1 MKISRLTIYAFVFSL
16 FSLLLISC
24 NDHIDLAPP
33 SNYNTR
39 DFYRT
44 QNDFSLAIGGTYG
57 GLRGIHS
64 MQYPLLL
71 ESISDNVSSSTNNAY
86 ARYSLADTD
95 PYVLNLW
102 SAYWTIIMRANN
114 ILDQIDQGEF
124 SDEPLRDQIKGEA
137 LFIRG
142 FCFFQLSWLFGGV
155 PVVDRVMDER
165 ELLQLRRPD
174 ASVTFAFAAQ
184 NFVEATQLL
193 PPENTGANTGRAT
206 RYAAY
211 GLLGRL
217 YLFTK
222 QYEKAKEA
230 LEQVIHSGRYRMYD
244 NFVDCFLNTM
254 DNGEEHV
261 FQIQYTAG
269 IVNQGNQ
276 LVYTLVPENIRS
288 DKFPNGGRSLWLAVS
303 NDLYD
308 NYEEDDVRRDV
319 TIQKGYTTSSNVVDQ
334 VTLLFV
340 KYAHGTV
347 PSIAADNDVNLSVL
361 RYTDVLLMYAEV
373 LNELQYDPDGEAL
386 EIINDIRQ
394 RANATLYA
402 VGDLSSQEVFRD
414 AVFLERRL
422 ELAGEF
428 FRWFD
433 LVRMDRARATGIM
446 NSFLA
451 RVDEGNGMYTFDN
464 KFFLL
469 PIPAAERQANP
480 DLSQNDGY

>member
-1 MKISRLTIYAFVFSL
+1 MKISRLYIYAFVFSF

-24 NDHIDLAPP
+24 NDQIDLAPP

-86 ARYSLADTD
+86 ARYNLADTD

-124 SDEPLRDQIKGEA
+124 SDESLQDRIKGEA

-142 FCFFQLSWLFGGV
+142 FCFFQLGWLFGGV
-155 PVVDRVMDER
+155 PVVDRIMDEG
-165 ELLQLRRPD
+165 ELLQLTRPD
-174 ASVTFAFAAQ
+174 VAETFAFAELSLEQA
-184 NFVEATQLL
+184 AALL
-193 PPENTGANTGRAT
+193 PSENTGANTGRAT

-222 QYEKAKEA
+222 QYEKGKEA
-230 LEQVIHSGRYRMYD
+230 LEQVINSGRYHMYED
-244 NFVDCFLNTM
+244 FVDCFLNTM
-254 DNGEEHV
+254 DNGAEHV

-303 NDLYD
+303 NDLYES
-308 NYEEDDVRRDV
+308 YEESDVRRDV
-319 TIQKGYTTSSNVVDQ
+319 TIQKGYTTSSNVVDE
-334 VTLLFV
+334 VTLLFI

-347 PSIAADNDVNLSVL
+347 PLLREDNDVNLSVV
-361 RYTDVLLMYAEV
+361 RYTDILLMYAEV
-373 LNELQYDPDGEAL
+373 LNELQFEADGAAL
-386 EIINDIRQ
+386 TIINDVRN
-394 RANATLYA
+394 RAQATLYTA
-402 VGDLSSQEVFRD
+402 MDLNSQSAFRE
-414 AVFLERRL
+414 AIFEERRL
-422 ELAGEF
+422 EFACEF
-428 FRWFD
+428 LRWFD
-433 LVRMDRARATGIM
+433 IVRRGPEFAEPLM
-446 NSFLA
+446 NAFLA
-451 RVDEGNGMYTFDN
+451 RSDEGSGQYVYDN
-464 KFFLL
+464 RFLLL
-469 PIPAAERQANP
+469 PIPAAERQVNTNIG
-480 DLSQNDGY
+480 QNLGY

>member
-1 MKISRLTIYAFVFSL
+1 MKISRLYIYAFVFSF
-16 FSLLLISC
+16 FSLSMISC
-24 NDHIDLAPP
+24 NDQIDLAPP

-44 QNDFSLAIGGTYG
+44 QNDFALAIGGTYG

-124 SDEPLRDQIKGEA
+124 SDESLRDQIKGEA

-155 PVVDRVMDER
+155 PVVDRVMDEH
-165 ELLQLRRPD
+165 ELLQLTRPD
-174 ASVTFAFAAQ
+174 VSVTFAFAEQ
-184 NFVEATQLL
+184 NFVEAAQLL

-230 LEQVIHSGRYRMYD
+230 LEQVINSDRYRMYD
-244 NFVDCFLNTM
+244 NFADCFLNTM
-254 DNGEEHV
+254 DNGTEHV

-269 IVNQGNQ
+269 IVDQGNQ

-288 DKFPNGGRSLWLAVS
+288 DKFPNGGRSLWLAAS
-303 NDLYD
+303 NDLYESYGEND
-308 NYEEDDVRRDV
+308 IRRDV
-319 TIQKGYTTSSNVVDQ
+319 TIQKGYTTSSNVMDE

-347 PSIAADNDVNLSVL
+347 PNIAADNDVNLSVI

-373 LNELQYDPDGEAL
+373 LNELQYEADGQAL
-386 EIINDIRQ
+386 EIMNSVRQ
-394 RANATLYA
+394 RANTELYEA
-402 VGDLSSQEVFRD
+402 GNLSSQADFRT
-414 AVFLERRL
+414 AIFHERRL
-422 ELAGEF
+422 EFACEF
-428 FRWFD
+428 LRWFD
-433 LVRMDRARATGIM
+433 LVRMDRDLATDIM
-446 NSFLA
+446 ENFL
-451 RVDEGNGMYTFDN
+451 DLPEEGSSMYTFDQR
-464 KFFLL
+464 FFLL
-469 PIPAAERQANP
+469 PIPAAERQVNP
-480 DLSQNDGY
+480 DLGQNDGY